1 MVLPGESVR
10 GHPVRPP
17 PVPGVF
23 CKVARR
29 KRILRWLFFLC
40 SGNEFSWCGA
50 LRVPPKTAASQ
61 PGNQEKCISCSGGEE
76 GKAARRP
83 RRMRLHAGIAFR
95 KRPSAPAPP
104 RNRLRVSTETAGQC
118 RRNLGNPEDSDQT
131 STTSYRMGTRGFPRA
146 ERYSAA
152 ARAMRRR
159 FPRVHAAKGPGRAS
173 PEMAAAR
180 FSRRVLTSTK
190 QRTPDAS
197 RQTMSSSPKLRGARQ
212 LRQRSAYPAFS
223 RKRPAASSPRRP
235 IRNALRRKREEE
247 EMPRSPPPFGKRP
260 NVARF
265 HMSLKNGTPE
275 EVGRVFA

>member
-1 MVLPGESVR
+1 MVLPGEGVR

-17 PVPGVF
+17 PRPGRVLQSCAKKMNSASGCFFCVRETILLGVGLFVF
-23 CKVARR
+23 LPKRGVAAGQSGEM
-29 KRILRWLFFLC
+29 LFVQWR
-40 SGNEFSWCGA
+40 G
-50 LRVPPKTAASQ
+50 
-61 PGNQEKCISCSGGEE
+61 GGE
-76 GKAARRP
+76 GGQASAP
-83 RRMRLHAGIAFR
+83 ACIHAGIAFR

-104 RNRLRVSTETAGQC
+104 WNRLRVSTETAGQC
-118 RRNLGNPEDSDQT
+118 RRNLGDPEDSDQT

-159 FPRVHAAKGPGRAS
+159 FPRVHAARGLGRDS
-173 PEMAAAR
+173 PERGASR

-235 IRNALRRKREEE
+235 IRNALRRRREEE
-247 EMPRSPPPFGKRP
+247 RPRGTPPFGKRP

-265 HMSLKNGTPE
+265 HMS
-275 EVGRVFA
+275 